1 MKLFFILNKTGTI
14 QNFQCQKR
22 LISYVPIY
30 AGDYNNLKWY
40 HKDLNTYFDYL
51 NYKEMAENTTNY
63 FHDKHVLNF
72 DIIHHECCG
81 DKLENSYKN
90 YKTIS
95 EK

>member
-1 MKLFFILNKTGTI
+1 
-14 QNFQCQKR
+14 
-22 LISYVPIY
+22 
-30 AGDYNNLKWY
+30 
-40 HKDLNTYFDYL
+40 
-51 NYKEMAENTTNY
+51 MAENTTNY